1 MNRLFMLTAAAAVLA
16 GGSTAAGAD
25 GGYSVHRSAN
35 PVGQS
40 GHAVRLGTSGDTT
53 LGSFA
58 GRRTVVSDGQ
68 GNAAA
73 STASGFATAAG
84 GQGAR
89 FGQMSRTADG
99 GLNASAQ
106 GSVTTANG
114 GSAERSGSYNRS
126 ADGSS
131 ASRERGTTVT
141 NANTGVTYDGS
152 TTYTKGSGISRSG
165 SCKDASGQVVA
176 CGSAR

>member
-40 GHAVRLGTSGDTT
+40 GHAVRLGTSGDTD

-58 GRRTVVSDGQ
+58 GRRTVVS
-68 GNAAA
+68 A
-73 STASGFATAAG
+73 
-84 GQGAR
+84 
-89 FGQMSRTADG
+89 
-99 GLNASAQ
+99 
-106 GSVTTANG
+106 
-114 GSAERSGSYNRS
+114 
-126 ADGSS
+126 
-131 ASRERGTTVT
+131 
-141 NANTGVTYDGS
+141 
-152 TTYTKGSGISRSG
+152 YTKGSGISRSG